1 MSEEQAQYIA
11 VGPEFENEP
20 NRIALLLGRA
30 ALACRTLE
38 PLIRVAHL
46 PWAGEF
52 SPGPGQ
58 NVFNDDAALVGTL
71 YDPSGIANGYAPR
84 YALEALTQVP
94 HLVPAVRYLLAQE
107 TARIVSRKEREE
119 LADLGAFAVAAA
131 RARHALEAFDAY
143 SDALGDTRGT
153 YPDERD
159 NNRFWLAR
167 GEVRG
172 VLCQGLELAEAAL
185 RGVTDGHADE
195 ADRAHRLAEA
205 DRIGK
210 AEELKRR
217 MLRAIEEL

>member
-20 NRIALLLGRA
+20 NRITLLLGRA

-38 PLIRVAHL
+38 ALIPVVGL
-46 PWAGEF
+46 PWT
-52 SPGPGQ
+52 
-58 NVFNDDAALVGTL
+58 VGFADRQGYDMLDTNGASVATL
-71 YDPSGIANGYAPR
+71 RDPSRDRNGLATR
-84 YALEALTQVP
+84 YAHEALIQVP